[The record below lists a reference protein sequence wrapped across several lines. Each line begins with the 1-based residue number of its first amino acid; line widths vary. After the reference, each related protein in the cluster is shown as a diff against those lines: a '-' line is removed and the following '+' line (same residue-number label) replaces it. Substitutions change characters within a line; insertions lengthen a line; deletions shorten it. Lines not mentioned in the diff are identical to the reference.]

1 MVLYILNRK
10 KRELN
15 VRKYDMKHN
24 RIPTLFLFCIAL
36 SLVIG
41 SPVFAADIII
51 DVERDGIQ
59 KTGRPEVNDQNDNG
73 IPDEWEKKF
82 KISPGQ
88 VSADSDQD
96 SDGFTL
102 IQEYEAKTDPTDPK
116 SHPKYISQVFVSAIS
131 RQRITGLELVSVEM
145 KKSDKKDW
153 IADFAVIRNNRKRN
167 EFVRINVGTFKNNDV
182 EFRLLDL
189 EVDEKTKEPVAY
201 IQRVG
206 KDERIPCQVKQ
217 PVYAP
222 VIRVKF
228 QDALADRTFTAS
240 NDDEFKLGTDQTGE
254 ETYKLVSADV
264 KTMEAVVK
272 SVGDP
277 SETITIRPIR
287 PNPDENGASQSEKS
301 E

>member
-1 MVLYILNRK
+1 
-10 KRELN
+10 
-15 VRKYDMKHN
+15 MKL
-24 RIPTLFLFCIAL
+24 RLIPTLFVFCFAL
-36 SLVIG
+36 SLATAI
-41 SPVFAADIII
+41 PAFADVSVLEVI
-51 DVERDGIQ
+51 DVTRDGIQ
-59 KTGRPEVNDQNDNG
+59 ETGLPEINDQNING
-73 IPDEWEKKF
+73 IPDEWEKEF
-82 KISPGQ
+82 KLSPGQ
-88 VSADSDQD
+88 TAADSDQD

-116 SHPKYISQVFVSAIS
+116 SHPKYITQVFVSAIS

-167 EFVRINVGTFKNNDV
+167 EFVRMNVGTFKNNDV

-206 KDERIPCQVKQ
+206 RDERIPCRVKQ
-217 PVYAP
+217 PVYDP
-222 VIRVKF
+222 LIRVRF
-228 QDALADRTFTAS
+228 QDALADRTFIVSTTEA
-240 NDDEFKLGTDQTGE
+240 EFKLGTAKTGE

-264 KTMEAVVK
+264 SNMEAVVK
-272 SVGDP
+272 SVGEKP
-277 SETITIRPIR
+277 ETITIRRLPR
-287 PNPDENGASQSEKS
+287 PNPDIVTGDDSDDRGASGEKS